1 MSKTK
6 FVDFRAVKAA
16 ITMEQ
21 LLVHYNILD
30 QFKRTGDS
38 LNGPCP
44 IHKGSNPTQFR
55 VSTTKNIWNCFSD
68 CEHGGNTLDFI
79 TKMEKCSIHAA
90 ALKAIEWFNL
100 DPEAMTASDDN
111 AEATE
116 PKASAPATK
125 PAPKPATTPKF
136 TPENNVP
143 NAPLKFRLEKLERS
157 HPYLLEQRGLTPET
171 IVDFGVGYCNK
182 GMMEGR
188 IAIPIHNVKGEVVA
202 YAGRFVGEPGE
213 DTPKYKLPPGFRKSQ
228 ELFNLDRAIKQPA
241 EMSLIIVEGFFDA
254 MKLHQHGC
262 YKVVALM
269 GSTMSSAQEE
279 LIRQHTSSQ
288 SHVIVMLDENEAGKA
303 GREDIACR
311 LSKFCFV
318 RVHQFAKPDMEPE
331 HLTAEEVQQFMEGT
345 L

>member
-1 MSKTK
+1 VPKT
-6 FVDFRAVKAA
+6 
-16 ITMEQ
+16 
-21 LLVHYNILD
+21 
-30 QFKRTGDS
+30 
-38 LNGPCP
+38 
-44 IHKGSNPTQFR
+44 
-55 VSTTKNIWNCFSD
+55 
-68 CEHGGNTLDFI
+68 
-79 TKMEKCSIHAA
+79 
-90 ALKAIEWFNL
+90 
-100 DPEAMTASDDN
+100 
-111 AEATE
+111 
-116 PKASAPATK
+116 SAPAPK

-143 NAPLKFRLEKLERS
+143 NAPLKFRLDKLERT
-157 HPYLLEQRGLTPET
+157 HPYLTEQRGLTPET

-241 EMSLIIVEGFFDA
+241 ETSLIIVEGFFDA

-262 YKVVALM
+262 HKVVALM
-269 GSTMSSAQEE
+269 GATLSSAQEE
-279 LIRQHTSSQ
+279 LIRQHTTSQ
-288 SHVIVMLDENEAGKA
+288 SHVIIMLDENEAGKA

-318 RVHQFAKPDMEPE
+318 RVYQFSQPDMEPE
-331 HLTAEEVQQFMEGT
+331 HLTAEEVQQLMEGT

>member
-1 MSKTK
+1 MAKTK
-6 FVDFRAVKAA
+6 FVDFKAVKAA

-100 DPEAMTASDDN
+100 DPETMAASDDK
-111 AEATE
+111 AEAAE
-116 PKASAPATK
+116 PKTSAQAAK
-125 PAPKPATTPKF
+125 PAARPAVSPKF
-136 TPENNVP
+136 TPESNVP
-143 NAPLKFRLEKLERS
+143 NAPLKFRLDKLERT
-157 HPYLLEQRGLTPET
+157 HPYLTEQRGLKPET
-171 IVDFGVGYCNK
+171 IVDFGIGYCNK

-188 IAIPIHNVKGEVVA
+188 IAIPIHNAKGEVVA
-202 YAGRFVGEPGE
+202 YAGRFVGEPPEG
-213 DTPKYKLPPGFRKSQ
+213 TPKYKLPPGFRKSQ
-228 ELFNLDRAIKQPA
+228 ELFNLDRASKESADKP
-241 EMSLIIVEGFFDA
+241 LLIVEGFFDA
-254 MKLHQHGC
+254 MKIHDHG
-262 YKVVALM
+262 YRKVVAIM
-269 GSTMSSAQEE
+269 GATLSSAQEE
-279 LIRQHTSSQ
+279 LIRQHTTSD

-318 RVHQFAKPDMEPE
+318 RVHQFPRPDMEPE
-331 HLTAEEVQQFMEGT
+331 HLTDVELADIVEGHK
-345 L
+345 

>member
-21 LLVHYNILD
+21 LLGHYNILD

-55 VSTTKNIWNCFSD
+55 VSTTKNLWNCFSD

-79 TKMEKCSIHAA
+79 CKMEKCSVHAA

-100 DPEAMTASDDN
+100 DPEAMSASDN
-111 AEATE
+111 KAEPAE
-116 PKASAPATK
+116 PRKSTPAAK
-125 PAPKPATTPKF
+125 PAARPAAASKAA
-136 TPENNVP
+136 PESNAP
-143 NAPLKFRLEKLERS
+143 NTPLKFRLDKLERT
-157 HPYLLEQRGLTPET
+157 HPYLTEQRGLTPET
-171 IVDFGVGYCNK
+171 ILDFGIGYCAK
-182 GMMEGR
+182 GMMADR

-228 ELFNLDRAIKQPA
+228 ELFNIDRAIKQPA
-241 EMSLIIVEGFFDA
+241 DMSLVIVEGFFDA

-269 GSTMSSAQEE
+269 GSTLSSAQEE
-279 LIRQHTSSQ
+279 LIRQHTNSQ

-318 RVHQFAKPDMEPE
+318 RVYQFSQPDMEPE
-331 HLTAEEVQQFMEGT
+331 HLMAEDVQQLMEGI